1 MQKRKGVSFC
11 IPLGVVFCVLVLS
24 VPVTAVVADLT
35 NGNLTDTRYEG
46 ELVLYTIAVSGI
58 PKQAQ
63 YIEMNTD
70 ITPVPEVPLWQ
81 IAGDGITVTGGDEA
95 LNDHTITLEIDEG
108 GGFTEPVLVNVT
120 GRAPVLTTVTVTDGV
135 VVTKRNTQTT
145 GYLYYRIEAR
155 DENRDLLG
163 SGTTAT
169 FSVTVPDEEAFRAR
183 LDAVEDPELREIID
197 DLYSRG
203 LRDEATD
210 LLVYAESPGDATVSL
225 TVAVIMAAL
234 LLVAGFISGMVFG
247 RIRAQNIRE
256 FQNEYKGD

>member
-11 IPLGVVFCVLVLS
+11 IPLGVVLCVLVLS
-24 VPVTAVVADLT
+24 VPAAAVVADLT

-46 ELVLYTIAVSGI
+46 ELVEYTIAVSGV
-58 PKQAQ
+58 PKQARF
-63 YIEMNTD
+63 IEMNTD

-81 IAGDGITVTGGDEA
+81 PEGEGVTVTGGDEA
-95 LNDHTITLEIDEG
+95 LNDQTITLAIDERG
-108 GGFTEPVLVNVT
+108 AFTEPVIVNVT

-169 FSVTVPDEEAFRAR
+169 FSVTVPDEEAFRER

-203 LRDEATD
+203 LRDEAGD
-210 LLVYAESPGDATVSL
+210 LLAYAESPGDATIPL
-225 TVAVIMAAL
+225 TFAILAAVL
-234 LLVAGFISGMVFG
+234 LLVAGFAGGMVFG